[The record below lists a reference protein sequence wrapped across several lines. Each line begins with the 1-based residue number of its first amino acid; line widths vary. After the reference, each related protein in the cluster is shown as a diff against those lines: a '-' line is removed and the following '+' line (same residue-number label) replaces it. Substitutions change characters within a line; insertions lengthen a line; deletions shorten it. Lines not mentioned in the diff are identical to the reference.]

1 MTNLVNGEAIVSLP
15 RFEPRP
21 YLQAIHRW
29 RCTMLTGIPTMFAL
43 LARETDLI
51 RELDLTSVKAIG
63 IGSAPLSPNLLGR
76 VREIFPAAEII
87 NGYGTTEAGPAV
99 FGPHPLGTRRPE
111 ISLGSPLSS
120 IEWRLAGASADSN
133 EGVFQ
138 MRSPAVMA
146 GYLNLPDATARRVQN
161 GWYDTG
167 DIMRR
172 DPNGFFYFVGRAD
185 DMFVCGGENIYPGEI
200 EKLLET
206 HPEVAQAVVV
216 PAPDDIKGEIPV
228 AFIVRTR
235 GSGLTEEE
243 VRAFTLQNGPAY
255 RHPRIVMFKDELP
268 FAGTFKVDRQSLL
281 AEARTLAVT
290 RGRATRDPE
299 GGP

>member
-1 MTNLVNGEAIVSLP
+1 
-15 RFEPRP
+15 
-21 YLQAIHRW
+21 
-29 RCTMLTGIPTMFAL
+29 
-43 LARETDLI
+43 
-51 RELDLTSVKAIG
+51 
-63 IGSAPLSPNLLGR
+63 
-76 VREIFPAAEII
+76 
-87 NGYGTTEAGPAV
+87 
-99 FGPHPLGTRRPE
+99 
-111 ISLGSPLSS
+111 
-120 IEWRLAGASADSN
+120 
-133 EGVFQ
+133 
-138 MRSPAVMA
+138 
-146 GYLNLPDATARRVQN
+146 
-161 GWYDTG
+161 
-167 DIMRR
+167 MRR